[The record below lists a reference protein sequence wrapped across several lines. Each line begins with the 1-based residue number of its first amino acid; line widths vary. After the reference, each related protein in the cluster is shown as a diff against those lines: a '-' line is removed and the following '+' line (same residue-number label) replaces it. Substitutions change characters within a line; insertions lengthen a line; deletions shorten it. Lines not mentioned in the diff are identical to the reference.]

1 MTMPKELTEQAFAL
15 YKKVLN
21 LASKAN
27 LSTHK
32 KKRLRLL
39 AERANA
45 RYKRRLESWWR
56 SK

>member
-1 MTMPKELTEQAFAL
+1 MTPKELTEQAFAL
-15 YKKVLN
+15 YKRI
-21 LASKAN
+21 ASIKSAK
-27 LSTHK
+27 LSAHR

-39 AERANA
+39 TEKANA